1 MKEYI
6 LNTPDDFLNKLNA
19 KNQIEGLVNEVSDL
33 KKKYKK
39 LKKSHNELQDRVE
52 TLNKLVKDNTA
63 KEKISKP
70 LVTSNDLLIG
80 KLIKGEDTCSSDLL
94 DIEVRWD

>member
-6 LNTPDDFLNKLNA
+6 LNTPSDFLNKLNA
-19 KNQIEGLVNEVSDL
+19 KNQIEELVNEVNDL

-70 LVTSNDLLIG
+70 QRTRDDILID
-80 KLIKGEDTCSSDLL
+80 KLIKGEDTCSTDLYK
-94 DIEVRWD
+94 IEEKEK